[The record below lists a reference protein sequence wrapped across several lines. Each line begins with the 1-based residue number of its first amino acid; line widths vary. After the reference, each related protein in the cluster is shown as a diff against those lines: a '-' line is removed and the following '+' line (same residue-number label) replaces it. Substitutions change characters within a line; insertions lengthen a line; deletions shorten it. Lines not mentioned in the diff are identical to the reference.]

1 MVKVDALQVHLKSLN
16 SGGAVLPLYI
26 FSGDEPLLMMEAM
39 DALRLSAKKLGFT
52 EREVHLQE
60 RGFDW
65 SLLMSAGQTMSLFG
79 DKRWVE
85 LRIPTG
91 KPGRDGAEALKQF
104 AAQIASQAYGAEG
117 PDTVVCIILPRLDGK
132 TKSSAWFSAL
142 DDAGMAIQID
152 TLDRTH
158 LPQWIAGRLKRQN
171 QEVESNAEGR
181 RALDFIADQV
191 EGNLIAAH
199 QEILKL
205 GLLYPEGKLTEE
217 QIRSSILKVA
227 RYNLFEL
234 TEAMLAG
241 DLARLNRMLD
251 GLKGEGEPL
260 VLILWSVTEELRIL
274 SKLKAASDA
283 GESVQQLMRINRIW
297 GNKERLYPA
306 AIRRVQPL
314 KLRRAM
320 QVAAGLDRQSKG
332 LYAADLPADPC
343 DVCSTPRAAARMVR
357 CWCRWGFSFLASCM
371 DVFKRSSKCNA
382 WCC

>member
-1 MVKVDALQVHLKSLN
+1 MVKVDALQAHFKSLS
-16 SGGAVLPLYI
+16 SGGAILPLYV

-39 DALRLSAKKLGFT
+39 DQLRSTAKKLGFT
-52 EREVHLQE
+52 DREVMVQE

-65 SLLMSAGQTMSLFG
+65 GSLMNAGQTMSLFG

-91 KPGRDGAEALKQF
+91 KPGRDGADALKQF
-104 AAQIASQAYGAEG
+104 AAQIASQQDSADG
-117 PDTVVCIILPRLDGK
+117 PDTVFCIVLPRLDTK
-132 TKSSAWFSAL
+132 TKTSAWFSAL
-142 DDAGMAIQID
+142 DDAGMAIQVD
-152 TLDRTH
+152 TLDRSL
-158 LPQWIAGRLKRQN
+158 LPQWIAGRLKRQA
-171 QEVESNAEGR
+171 QEVEAGPEGQ
-181 RALDFIADQV
+181 RALEFIADQI

-205 GLLYPEGKLTEE
+205 GLLYPAGKLTEE

-227 RYNLFEL
+227 RYNVFEL

-241 DLARLNRMLD
+241 DLPRLNRMLD

-260 VLILWSVTEELRIL
+260 VLILWSVTEELRLL
-274 SKLKAASDA
+274 SKLKAACDA
-283 GESVQQLMRINRIW
+283 GESVQQLMRANRIW

-306 AIRRVQPL
+306 AIRRVQVP

-332 LYAADLPADPC
+332 LHAAELPADPW
-343 DVCSTPRAAARMVR
+343 DGLRLLGNLLR
-357 CWCRWGFSFLASCM
+357 
-371 DVFKRSSKCNA
+371 
-382 WCC
+382 

>member
-1 MVKVDALQVHLKSLN
+1 MVKVDALQTHLKSLS
-16 SGGAVLPLYI
+16 SGAAMLPLYV
-26 FSGDEPLLMMEAM
+26 FSGDEPLLMIEAM
-39 DALRLSAKKLGFT
+39 DQLRTAAKRLGFT
-52 EREVHLQE
+52 DREVFVQE

-65 SLLMSAGQTMSLFG
+65 SALMNAGQTMSLFG

-91 KPGRDGAEALKQF
+91 KPGRDGADALKQF
-104 AAQIASQAYGAEG
+104 AAQIASQQDGVNG
-117 PDTVVCIILPRLDGK
+117 LDTVVCIVLPRLDGK
-132 TKSSAWFSAL
+132 TKTSGWFSAL
-142 DDAGMAIQID
+142 DDAGMAIQVD
-152 TLDRTH
+152 TLDRSH
-158 LPQWIAGRLKRQN
+158 LPQWIAGRLKKQS
-171 QEVESNAEGR
+171 QEVEAGPQGQ
-181 RALDFIADQV
+181 RALEFIADQV

-227 RYNLFEL
+227 RYNVFEL

-241 DLARLNRMLD
+241 DLPRLNRMLD

-260 VLILWSVTEELRIL
+260 VLILWSVTEELRLL

-283 GESVQQLMRINRIW
+283 GESVQQLMRANRIW

-320 QVAAGLDRQSKG
+320 QLVAGLDRQSKG
-332 LYAADLPADPC
+332 LHAAELPADPW
-343 DVCSTPRAAARMVR
+343 DGLRLLGNLLR
-357 CWCRWGFSFLASCM
+357 
-371 DVFKRSSKCNA
+371 
-382 WCC
+382 

>member
-1 MVKVDALQVHLKSLN
+1 MVKVDALQAHFKSLS
-16 SGGAVLPLYI
+16 SGGTMLPLYI

-39 DALRLSAKKLGFT
+39 DQLRSTAKKLGFT
-52 EREVHLQE
+52 DREVMVQE

-65 SLLMSAGQTMSLFG
+65 GSLMNAGQTMSLFG

-91 KPGRDGAEALKQF
+91 KPGRDGADALKQF
-104 AAQIASQAYGAEG
+104 AAQIASQQDSADG
-117 PDTVVCIILPRLDGK
+117 PDTVFCIVLPRLDTK
-132 TKSSAWFSAL
+132 TKTSAWFSAL
-142 DDAGMAIQID
+142 DDAGMAIQVD
-152 TLDRTH
+152 TLDRSL
-158 LPQWIAGRLKRQN
+158 LPQWIAGRLKRQA
-171 QEVESNAEGR
+171 QEVEAGPEGQ
-181 RALDFIADQV
+181 RALEFIADQI

-205 GLLYPEGKLTEE
+205 GLLYPAGKLTEE

-227 RYNLFEL
+227 RYNVFEL

-241 DLARLNRMLD
+241 DLPRLNRMLD

-260 VLILWSVTEELRIL
+260 VLILWSVTEELRLL

-283 GESVQQLMRINRIW
+283 GESVQQLMRANRIW
-297 GNKERLYPA
+297 GNKERLYPG
-306 AIRRVQPL
+306 AIRRVQAP

-332 LYAADLPADPC
+332 LHAAELPADPW
-343 DVCSTPRAAARMVR
+343 DGLRLLGNLLR
-357 CWCRWGFSFLASCM
+357 
-371 DVFKRSSKCNA
+371 
-382 WCC
+382 

>member
-1 MVKVDALQVHLKSLN
+1 MVKVDALQAHFKSLS
-16 SGGAVLPLYI
+16 SGGAMLPLYV

-39 DALRLSAKKLGFT
+39 DQLRSTAKKLGFT
-52 EREVHLQE
+52 DREVMVQE

-65 SLLMSAGQTMSLFG
+65 GGLMNAGQTMSLFG

-91 KPGRDGAEALKQF
+91 KPGRDGADALKQF
-104 AAQIASQAYGAEG
+104 AAQIASQQDSADG
-117 PDTVVCIILPRLDGK
+117 PDTVFCIVLPRLDTK
-132 TKSSAWFSAL
+132 TKTSAWFSAL
-142 DDAGMAIQID
+142 DDVGMAIQVD
-152 TLDRTH
+152 TLDRSL
-158 LPQWIAGRLKRQN
+158 LPQWIAGRLKIQA
-171 QEVESNAEGR
+171 QEVEAGPDGQ
-181 RALDFIADQV
+181 RALEFITDQI

-205 GLLYPEGKLTEE
+205 GLLYPAGKLTEE

-227 RYNLFEL
+227 RYNVFEL

-241 DLARLNRMLD
+241 DLPRLNRMLD

-260 VLILWSVTEELRIL
+260 VLILWSVTEELRLL

-283 GESVQQLMRINRIW
+283 GESVQQLMRANRIW

-306 AIRRVQPL
+306 AIRRVQAP

-320 QVAAGLDRQSKG
+320 QVAAGLDRQAKG
-332 LYAADLPADPC
+332 LHAAELPADPW
-343 DVCSTPRAAARMVR
+343 DGLRLLGNLLR
-357 CWCRWGFSFLASCM
+357 
-371 DVFKRSSKCNA
+371 
-382 WCC
+382 

>member
-1 MVKVDALQVHLKSLN
+1 MVKVDVLQAHLKSL
-16 SGGAVLPLYI
+16 SSGAVMSPLYI

-39 DALRLSAKKLGFT
+39 DQLRSTAKKLGFT
-52 EREVHLQE
+52 DREVMVQE

-65 SLLMSAGQTMSLFG
+65 SALMNAGQTMSLFG

-91 KPGRDGAEALKQF
+91 KPGRDGADALKQF
-104 AAQIASQAYGAEG
+104 AAQIASQQNGTDG
-117 PDTVVCIILPRLDGK
+117 SDTVFCIVLPRLDGK
-132 TKSSAWFSAL
+132 TKTSAWFSAL
-142 DDAGMAIQID
+142 DDVGMAIQVD
-152 TLDRTH
+152 TLDRSH
-158 LPQWIAGRLKRQN
+158 LPQWIAGRLKKQD
-171 QEVESNAEGR
+171 QEVEVGAEGQ
-181 RALDFIADQV
+181 RALEFIADQV

-205 GLLYPEGKLTEE
+205 GLLHPAGKLTEE

-227 RYNLFEL
+227 RYNVFEL

-241 DLARLNRMLD
+241 DLPRLNRMLD

-260 VLILWSVTEELRIL
+260 VLILWSVTEELRLL

-283 GESVQQLMRINRIW
+283 GESVQQLMRANRIW

-332 LYAADLPADPC
+332 LHAAELPADPW
-343 DVCSTPRAAARMVR
+343 DGLRLLGNLLR
-357 CWCRWGFSFLASCM
+357 
-371 DVFKRSSKCNA
+371 
-382 WCC
+382 

>member
-1 MVKVDALQVHLKSLN
+1 MDALQVHLKTLG
-16 SGGAVLPLYI
+16 SGGVMMPLYI

-39 DALRLSAKKLGFT
+39 DELRAAAKKQNYT
-52 EREVHLQE
+52 EREVLLQE

-65 SLLMSAGQTMSLFG
+65 SALLNAGQTMSLFG

-91 KPGRDGAEALKQF
+91 KPGRDGADALKQF
-104 AAQIASQAYGAEG
+104 AIQIASQPAGPDG
-117 PDTVVCIILPRLDGK
+117 PDTVVCIVLPRLDGK
-132 TKSSAWFSAL
+132 TKTSAWFSAL

-152 TLDRTH
+152 SLERNL
-158 LPQWIAGRLKRQN
+158 LPQWISGRLKRQN
-171 QEVESNAEGR
+171 QEVVTGPEGQ
-181 RALDFIADQV
+181 RALEFIADQV

-205 GLLYPEGKLTEE
+205 GLLYPAEKLTEE
-217 QIRSSILKVA
+217 QIRASILKVA
-227 RYNLFEL
+227 RYNVFEL

-260 VLILWSVTEELRIL
+260 VLILWSITEELRIL

-283 GESVQQLMRINRIW
+283 GESVQNLMRANRIW

-306 AIRRVQPL
+306 ALRRVQPL

-320 QVAAGLDRQSKG
+320 QVAAGLDRQVKG
-332 LYAADLPADPC
+332 LHAADLPADPW
-343 DVCSTPRAAARMVR
+343 DGLRLVGNLLR
-357 CWCRWGFSFLASCM
+357 
-371 DVFKRSSKCNA
+371 
-382 WCC
+382 